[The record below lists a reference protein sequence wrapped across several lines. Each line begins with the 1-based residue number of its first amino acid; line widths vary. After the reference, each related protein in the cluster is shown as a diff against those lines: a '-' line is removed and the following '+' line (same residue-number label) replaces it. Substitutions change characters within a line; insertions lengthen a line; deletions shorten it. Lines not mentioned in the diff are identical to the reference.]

1 MSKKYP
7 KPALWFRLLLALIC
21 WGVVWLMV
29 YFRLVRDI
37 PERQMPDEHFAVCVM
52 DGSYPRFDRLSGKN
66 WGKYPLCRE
75 ALQYQDGSYR
85 VDIVRDGDT
94 VYGKVYED
102 IPGDPREFV
111 YRLDERATPPTVIP
125 LWWRHATT
133 VEKIAAA
140 FYAIP
145 LAWLLYSVIS
155 FYVIRYRGKYG
166 KENPR

>member
-85 VDIVRDGDT
+85 IDIVRDGDT
-94 VYGKVYED
+94 ARSMR
-102 IPGDPREFV
+102 IF
-111 YRLDERATPPTVIP
+111 RATRESLFIVWTKGQP
-125 LWWRHATT
+125 RRR
-133 VEKIAAA
+133 
-140 FYAIP
+140 
-145 LAWLLYSVIS
+145 LYR
-155 FYVIRYRGKYG
+155 FGGNGQQR
-166 KENPR
+166 